1 MLTFVAMLK
10 RFRSKLVHACLLV
23 GLLLGGWALTSL
35 KAQSTATAPV
45 GDVLLPKPPFL
56 PQQSQLPTIRL
67 QANTRSIDINEQST
81 YWIDPSSDTTPSQ
94 VLARATSGAELF
106 QANSSRKSLAVHQ
119 KVLWLRFETLSEVP
133 EARWLLE
140 IGSPLVDDVQL
151 FGRDAQGRWQVQ
163 KSGDVVP
170 RVEWP
175 MHTRM
180 PTFYLAQET
189 GKPTEYLLRVVHQ
202 RAPVSLPLKIW
213 QDSAF
218 VASQQTLM
226 LMLGV
231 FFGLVLLVLLA
242 SLAMATVMRDAA
254 FLAYSGYLLTLGGFM
269 FTNVGLS
276 ATYLWPQSPI
286 LADRAVFVLACLT
299 AAAGPWFVR
308 TILQPVT
315 RRRSIDS
322 AIAITIVVMLTMA
335 LLEAWVPSMF
345 SYLLINTSTVFAL
358 LLIYAMVFASW
369 QRDDKATR
377 WVAVGFIPVVLGVVP
392 LLARNLALIPNSDVT
407 QYSVLVGSAL
417 EMPILLYALLLRSAR
432 RRDNIMRATGLP
444 TQDALTR
451 LPNLRLLLEQL
462 HGVISRANRYRHRY
476 GLILVELTNE
486 AWFAKEHT
494 RETADRALILLAARL
509 QHLSREVDLVSRID
523 ATHFA
528 MVIEGPCS
536 ARSMANLATRIAAC
550 GHKPYEVLPVG
561 AILKLKITCALL
573 PLSAS
578 ADAADDANAQL
589 GWLIAQ
595 ADALPTDSRKTIH
608 TLGF

>member
-1 MLTFVAMLK
+1 MLK
-10 RFRSKLVHACLLV
+10 KFRSSLVQAGLLLC
-23 GLLLGGWALTSL
+23 LLLGGWSLTALQ
-35 KAQSTATAPV
+35 AQSTASTPA
-45 GDVLLPKPPFL
+45 GDVLLPKLPFL

-67 QANTRSIDINEQST
+67 QKSTRGIDINDQSS
-81 YWIDPSSDTTPSQ
+81 YWIDPSTDTTPDQ

-119 KVLWLRFETLSEVP
+119 NVLWLRFETLAEVP
-133 EARWLLE
+133 DTRWLLE
-140 IGSPLVDDVQL
+140 IASPLVDDVQL
-151 FGRDAQGRWQVQ
+151 FWRYGQGRWQVQ

-170 RVEWP
+170 RTQWP
-175 MHTRM
+175 VQTRM
-180 PTFYLAQET
+180 PTFYLEQEI
-189 GKPTEYLLRVVHQ
+189 GKPTEYLVRVVHQ
-202 RAPVSLPLKIW
+202 RAPVSLQLKIW

-218 VASQQTLM
+218 VASQQTQM
-226 LMLGV
+226 LLLGV

-242 SLAMATVMRDAA
+242 SLAMATVMRDVT

-276 ATYLWPQSPI
+276 ATYLWPHSPVW
-286 LADRAVFVLACLT
+286 ADRAVFVLACLT

-322 AIAITIVVMLTMA
+322 AIAATVVVMLTMA
-335 LLEAWVPSMF
+335 LVEAWAPSKL
-345 SYLLINTSTVFAL
+345 SYLLINSSTMFAL
-358 LLIYAMVFASW
+358 LLIYAMVFATW

-377 WVAVGFIPVVLGVVP
+377 WVAVGFIPVVLGVIP
-392 LLARNLALIPNSDVT
+392 LLARNLGLIPNSDLT
-407 QYSVLVGSAL
+407 QYSVLIGSAL
-417 EMPILLYALLLRSAR
+417 EMPILLCALLLRSAR

-444 TQDALTR
+444 KQDALTR
-451 LPNLRLLLEQL
+451 LPNLRALLDQL
-462 HGVISRANRYRHRY
+462 HGVITRASRYRHRY

-494 RETADRALILLAARL
+494 RETADRALILLASRL
-509 QHLSREVDLVSRID
+509 QHASREVDLVSRID

-536 ARSMANLATRIAAC
+536 ARTMANLATRIAAY
-550 GHKPYEVLPVG
+550 GHTPYEVLPVG
-561 AILKLKITCALL
+561 ATLKLKITCALL
-573 PLSAS
+573 PLPAS
-578 ADAADDANAQL
+578 ADTADDANAQL

-595 ADALPTDSRKTIH
+595 ADGQPADSRKTIH